1 MDAVTVRIPKALVV
15 ILTVIIVGG
24 ALGAVGF
31 LLGRDTVDDAEAG
44 QLSAEAR
51 SEAIKHGRKAGYDEG
66 FRAGR
71 EAASAG
77 RSYHD
82 GVVKGRRDG
91 YDNGASEALALS
103 RFDYNP
109 GAYYIVQFAQ
119 GSDRPSLRIDT
130 VAGLFPGRSYE
141 ICNTTELCYR

>member
-15 ILTVIIVGG
+15 ILTVIVVGG

-31 LLGRDTVDDAEAG
+31 LLGRDSVADAEAG
-44 QLSAEAR
+44 ELSADAT
-51 SEAIKHGRKAGYDEG
+51 SEAIKRGREAGYDQG
-66 FRAGR
+66 FRAGK
-71 EAASAG
+71 EAA
-77 RSYHD
+77 RSGPSFHD
-82 GVVKGRRDG
+82 GVAEGRRDG
-91 YDNGASEALALS
+91 YENGASEALGLAE
-103 RFDYNP
+103 FDYNP

-119 GSDRPSLRIDT
+119 GSDRPRLRIDT